1 MKKLTVFIEDD
12 KKELDLDESL
22 VIYHDSFIY
31 AKTVSIFWDYNN
43 VYSGENDEIVYG
55 STTVKFEPGYWTFDL
70 LKKKFESLNG
80 NLSITANLHHNSCT
94 ITSDAKLQLKRF
106 GELIGF
112 DNNITINSGA
122 SKTSKTIDIN
132 SKLRYIK
139 INCDAVDRMSNI
151 DNNGKRSSTISTL
164 PITTKDSLKGCVC
177 HYTDIE
183 SKIPINNGVYNK
195 LCFDVVTNT
204 NKTDFGSTLMEL
216 YIM

>member
-31 AKTVSIFWDYNN
+31 VKTVSIFWDYNN

-70 LKKKFESLNG
+70 IKKKFESLNG
-80 NLSITANLHHNSCT
+80 NLSITANLHNNSCT
-94 ITSDAKLQLKRF
+94 ITSDAKLQLERF

-112 DNNITINSGA
+112 DNNTTINSGS
-122 SKTSKTIDIN
+122 SKTSKTIEIN

-139 INCDAVDRMSNI
+139 INCDAVDRTCNI
-151 DNNGKRSSTISTL
+151 DNNGKRSRTITTL
-164 PITTKDSLKGCVC
+164 PVTTKDTLKGSVS

-183 SKIPINNGVYNK
+183 SKIPINKGVYNK
-195 LCFDVVTNT
+195 SCFDVITNN
-204 NKTDFGSTLMEL
+204 NKTHFGSTLMEL